1 MLVYIC
7 DGLEDSDLGPGGE
20 CRNQSD
26 AINHCLGELLIGTWA
41 VGGTVS
47 GIIFW
52 CNIIYII
59 LYTTEVDD
67 LAKIKERFL
76 YYLFLGFHLS

>member
-26 AINHCLGELLIGTWA
+26 AINRCLGELLIGTWA

-47 GIIFW
+47 GIIF
-52 CNIIYII
+52 
-59 LYTTEVDD
+59 LV
-67 LAKIKERFL
+67 
-76 YYLFLGFHLS
+76 